1 MKILFISYLM
11 YFAFSLILLFFFIND
26 IEELERKTRINIR
39 GFSCMSFFMFGGCII
54 YIIYYVYLKEKE
66 KEIDKIERYVQNKL
80 AQIIYRY
87 YKYKKKFHN
96 RCWYTKDQLEMQYKV
111 YNNVSFL
118 GYTTNN
124 KIQFIIN
131 KLKEKIKYGGDY
143 RIRFENK

>member
-1 MKILFISYLM
+1 MKISFIIYLI
-11 YFAFSLILLFFFIND
+11 YIVLSLILLIIVNDD
-26 IEELERKTRINIR
+26 IEELERKTSINMR
-39 GFSCMSFFMFGGCII
+39 SFSCMFISIFGGCII

>member
-1 MKILFISYLM
+1 
-11 YFAFSLILLFFFIND
+11 
-26 IEELERKTRINIR
+26 
-39 GFSCMSFFMFGGCII
+39 
-54 YIIYYVYLKEKE
+54 
-66 KEIDKIERYVQNKL
+66 
-80 AQIIYRY
+80 
-87 YKYKKKFHN
+87 
-96 RCWYTKDQLEMQYKV
+96 MQYKV